1 MGFLST
7 ILNFRA
13 KSAKRKTWDY
23 AYQDNFMP
31 NKDSE
36 SVSKLKDYISSDPDL
51 AAAIRKF
58 VDNALIET
66 PKIVKTLNSKVAD
79 STVESY
85 NQQLKEVRWYKIM
98 RNASYSLMW
107 SGNAFIEIKARGKKL
122 TEAYNID
129 PDTMG
134 IKKNEFGEVVAY
146 EQTINGS
153 HKITFAPEEILHI
166 NLDNIEVG
174 EWGMA
179 FLKPLVETLLRKE
192 IAESY
197 LEMLIRD
204 NKLAPLIVAKTVEQM
219 QDDEK
224 AIIKAGMDVAAKDP
238 SKINLLNID
247 VQEAMELYKLY
258 TTESFNDLLAYIQK
272 QKEAIINLVQVP
284 PIVAGTVD
292 NSNRSNSEIQAR
304 YTFYNTIKAFNNI
317 IKEELDSE
325 FLPKIGWKG
334 VEFKFGE
341 TDRRNETDI
350 LKNAKVLREDLHFT
364 QDAVLEYLKQNG
376 FKIPEVKKIFDE
388 KMEEINKPQSNSSD
402 FPSREPRSK
411 SGIPKNE
418 ATRIEDKQMGVSS
431 DAN

>member
-1 MGFLST
+1 
-7 ILNFRA
+7 
-13 KSAKRKTWDY
+13 
-23 AYQDNFMP
+23 
-31 NKDSE
+31 
-36 SVSKLKDYISSDPDL
+36 
-51 AAAIRKF
+51 
-58 VDNALIET
+58 
-66 PKIVKTLNSKVAD
+66 
-79 STVESY
+79 
-85 NQQLKEVRWYKIM
+85 
-98 RNASYSLMW
+98 
-107 SGNAFIEIKARGKKL
+107 
-122 TEAYNID
+122 
-129 PDTMG
+129 
-134 IKKNEFGEVVAY
+134 
-146 EQTINGS
+146 
-153 HKITFAPEEILHI
+153 
-166 NLDNIEVG
+166 
-174 EWGMA
+174 
-179 FLKPLVETLLRKE
+179 
-192 IAESY
+192 
-197 LEMLIRD
+197 
-204 NKLAPLIVAKTVEQM
+204 
-219 QDDEK
+219 
-224 AIIKAGMDVAAKDP
+224 MDVAAKDP